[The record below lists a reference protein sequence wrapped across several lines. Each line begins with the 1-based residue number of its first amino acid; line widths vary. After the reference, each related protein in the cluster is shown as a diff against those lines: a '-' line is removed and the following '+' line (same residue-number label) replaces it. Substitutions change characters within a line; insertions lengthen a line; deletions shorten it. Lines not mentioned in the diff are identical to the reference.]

1 MSAFVRKAFSRA
13 CFYIP
18 FLVMPIKGVAVN
30 SAQYTDNSDKHSD
43 LKLKSVNNF
52 VDSCYHTQFSCLLL
66 LTEM

>member
-43 LKLKSVNNF
+43 FK
-52 VDSCYHTQFSCLLL
+52 T
-66 LTEM
+66 

>member
-43 LKLKSVNNF
+43 LKLKKVLIILWI
-52 VDSCYHTQFSCLLL
+52 HAIIFSFSDCSY
-66 LTEM
+66 

>member
-1 MSAFVRKAFSRA
+1 MR
-13 CFYIP
+13 
-18 FLVMPIKGVAVN
+18 IKGVAVN

-52 VDSCYHTQFSCLLL
+52 VDSCYHIQFSSLLL